1 MATSTLLENG
11 RWIPGIGD
19 PTVLGWVTVVVY
31 FTVAVICM
39 KAATINKS
47 NKSEH
52 HFWFYLTFFLI
63 ALGINKQL
71 DFQSLLTQTGKDLA
85 ISQGWYK
92 DRRFIQMGFIIL
104 IGLLGVT
111 GTIILL
117 KTFRNANTSI
127 KIAFVGCI
135 ILFIFILMRASS
147 FHHMDIFINM
157 KLAGVKMNGIL
168 ELGGLAVIGVG
179 GFRYFYNKNT

>member
-1 MATSTLLENG
+1 MSIENG
-11 RWIPGIGD
+11 RWAPSIGD
-19 PTVLGWVTVVVY
+19 PTVMGWVTVVVY
-31 FTVAVICM
+31 FTVAIICL
-39 KAATINKS
+39 KAASTENA
-47 NKSEH
+47 NKSEK

-71 DFQSLLTQTGKDLA
+71 DLQSLLTQTGKDLA
-85 ISQGWYK
+85 IAQGWYK

-117 KTFRNANTSI
+117 KTYRNANTAI
-127 KIAFVGCI
+127 KIAFIGCI
-135 ILFIFILMRASS
+135 ILFVFILMRASS

-157 KLAGVKMNGIL
+157 ELAVVRMNGIL
-168 ELGGLAVIGVG
+168 ELVGLAIIGVG
-179 GFRYFYNKNT
+179 GFLYFYSKSS